1 MTMIEIQ
8 ATVSKYTTMFDDKS
22 SVYFAQWC
30 SKSKLDLSQ
39 AAVER
44 KISKATDGRK
54 IRHRK
59 LYVLDAK
66 LHDDVAKGIKEYIPR
81 YHEHLKKMKKVGCTI
96 IGYCRKSRTIE
107 DDETRV
113 RLLQRMVNL
122 MRTRSLVDKAF
133 VSPYSAAGDEI
144 STRDFYNKF
153 NMASLEDV
161 AGTTQVTPH
170 ASKPATKSAPFVTAL
185 TASQFFKAP
194 EGNSS
199 CFQYLYIP
207 CKKRLP
213 RPEIRKYLRI
223 IGINSARVLDLAF
236 PDHHVISL
244 LVHDHYLP
252 EITNRLQKTNI
263 SSLPNFDP
271 TNPIHMGDPAYISPP
286 PEERQKIVIHCQR
299 NRCLCA
305 LASLHD
311 NVKRVVACV
320 FVSHGWLTTTDM
332 MNTAKT
338 H

>member
-161 AGTTQVTPH
+161 AGTTQDLISFLAVTPKV
-170 ASKPATKSAPFVTAL
+170 SLV
-185 TASQFFKAP
+185 
-194 EGNSS
+194 
-199 CFQYLYIP
+199 
-207 CKKRLP
+207 
-213 RPEIRKYLRI
+213 
-223 IGINSARVLDLAF
+223 VLDFA
-236 PDHHVISL
+236 
-244 LVHDHYLP
+244 
-252 EITNRLQKTNI
+252 
-263 SSLPNFDP
+263 
-271 TNPIHMGDPAYISPP
+271 G
-286 PEERQKIVIHCQR
+286 
-299 NRCLCA
+299 
-305 LASLHD
+305 
-311 NVKRVVACV
+311 
-320 FVSHGWLTTTDM
+320 LTT
-332 MNTAKT
+332 NTKDLKQFISKSGEKATTNGYDEQQYPKSREYYSRSIAT
-338 H
+338 ATQSQNIQPRAAIE